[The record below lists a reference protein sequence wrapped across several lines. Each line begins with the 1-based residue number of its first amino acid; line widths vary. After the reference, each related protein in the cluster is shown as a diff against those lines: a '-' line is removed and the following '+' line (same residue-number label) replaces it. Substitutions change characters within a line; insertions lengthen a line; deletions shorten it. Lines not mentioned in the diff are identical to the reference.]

1 VRLTTLTLL
10 LCFVLAPLACAS
22 KSGTQS
28 ARQTAPHPP
37 PPVSV
42 AGTDDAAPAGAVA
55 KSATCALLSNEEIK
69 AVQGE
74 EPSDAQGSEHLTGS
88 LSMSQCFYRLP
99 TFSKSINLE
108 VTRAAPGAPPDAVAD
123 FWRKSFG
130 RAAQEEREQK
140 RGREEQSERE
150 REKELERERASGGVR
165 EGGHAEEEERGEG
178 DEGPRPQRV
187 AGVGDE
193 AYWSGNPIN
202 AALYVLRKDT
212 VIRLSI
218 GGPEDPS
225 VKIKK
230 AKTLAQKVLKHF

>member
-1 VRLTTLTLL
+1 MRLTTLTLL
-10 LCFVLAPLACAS
+10 LCSVLAALACAS
-22 KSGTQS
+22 KSDTQS
-28 ARQTAPHPP
+28 ARQTALHPSP
-37 PPVSV
+37 S
-42 AGTDDAAPAGAVA
+42 ASEQDESIAASAVP
-55 KSATCALLSNEEIK
+55 KSATCALLSNGEIK

-74 EPSDAQGSEHLTGS
+74 EPADAQGSEHLTGS

-108 VTRAAPGAPPDAVAD
+108 VTRAAPDAQVAAVTD
-123 FWRKSFG
+123 FWHKSFG
-130 RAAQEEREQK
+130 RAAVEEREQK
-140 RGREEQSERE
+140 REREERGERE

-178 DEGPRPQRV
+178 DEGARPQRV
-187 AGVGDE
+187 AGIGDE
-193 AYWSGNPIN
+193 AYWSGNPVS
-202 AALYVLRKDT
+202 AAFYVLKKDT
-212 VIRLSI
+212 IIRLSI

>member
-1 VRLTTLTLL
+1 MRPTTLTLL
-10 LCFVLAPLACAS
+10 LCSALAAFACGS
-22 KSGTQS
+22 KSDTQN
-28 ARQTAPHPP
+28 ARQTALHPSP
-37 PPVSV
+37 PASG
-42 AGTDDAAPAGAVA
+42 AGTDDAAPAVP

-74 EPSDAQGSEHLTGS
+74 EPSDAQGSEHLTGT

-108 VTRAAPGAPPDAVAD
+108 ITRAAPGAQVAAVTD
-123 FWRKSFG
+123 FWRGSFG
-130 RAAQEEREQK
+130 RAAVEEREQK
-140 RGREEQSERE
+140 RERGERSERE
-150 REKELERERASGGVR
+150 REKELESERANGGVR
-165 EGGHAEEEERGEG
+165 EGGHAEEEERGE
-178 DEGPRPQRV
+178 DNEGPRPQRV

-193 AYWSGNPIN
+193 AYWSGNPVS
-202 AALYVLRKDT
+202 AALYVLKKDT
-212 VIRLSI
+212 IIRLSI

>member
-1 VRLTTLTLL
+1 MRLTTLTLL
-10 LCFVLAPLACAS
+10 LCSVLAALACAS
-22 KSGTQS
+22 KSDTQS
-28 ARQTAPHPP
+28 ARQTALHPSP
-37 PPVSV
+37 PASEQ
-42 AGTDDAAPAGAVA
+42 DKSIAASAVP
-55 KSATCALLSNEEIK
+55 KSATCALLSNGEIK

-74 EPSDAQGSEHLTGS
+74 EPADAQGSEHLTGS

-108 VTRAAPGAPPDAVAD
+108 VTRAAPDAQVAAVTD
-123 FWRKSFG
+123 FWHKSFG
-130 RAAQEEREQK
+130 RAAVEEREQK
-140 RGREEQSERE
+140 REREERGERE

-178 DEGPRPQRV
+178 DEGARPQRV

-193 AYWSGNPIN
+193 AYWSGNPVS
-202 AALYVLRKDT
+202 AALYVLKKDT
-212 VIRLSI
+212 IIRLSI

>member
-1 VRLTTLTLL
+1 MRLTTLTLL
-10 LCFVLAPLACAS
+10 LCSVLAALACAS
-22 KSGTQS
+22 KSDTQS
-28 ARQTAPHPP
+28 ARQTALHPSP
-37 PPVSV
+37 S
-42 AGTDDAAPAGAVA
+42 ASEQDESIAASAVP
-55 KSATCALLSNEEIK
+55 KSATCALLSNGEIK

-74 EPSDAQGSEHLTGS
+74 EPADAQGSEHLTGS

-108 VTRAAPGAPPDAVAD
+108 ITRAAPGAQVAAVTD
-123 FWRKSFG
+123 FWRGSFG
-130 RAAQEEREQK
+130 RAAVEEREQK
-140 RGREEQSERE
+140 RERGERSE
-150 REKELERERASGGVR
+150 REKELESERANGGVR
-165 EGGHAEEEERGEG
+165 EGGHAEEEERVEG

-193 AYWSGNPIN
+193 AYWSGNPVS
-202 AALYVLRKDT
+202 AALYVLKKDT
-212 VIRLSI
+212 IIRLSI